1 MLSVVLFVKQSF
13 YLGVE
18 ELEFLGSNPYLVL
31 DLSTFFVHLLLAQLV
46 LLLLDLLFFLPNLLL
61 LIDFS

>member
-1 MLSVVLFVKQSF
+1 VLSVVLFVKQSF

-18 ELEFLGSNPYLVL
+18 ELEFLGSHTYLVL
-31 DLSTFFVHLLLAQLV
+31 DLSAFFVNLLLAQLV